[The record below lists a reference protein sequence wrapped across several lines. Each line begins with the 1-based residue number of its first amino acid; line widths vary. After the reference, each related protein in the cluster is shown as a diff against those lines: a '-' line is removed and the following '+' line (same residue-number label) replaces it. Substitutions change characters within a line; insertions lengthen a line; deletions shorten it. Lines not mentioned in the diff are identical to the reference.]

1 MAKRI
6 RRVEAMLTRVLL
18 IMAVQLLLATALAG
32 AAWAATKV
40 GTNGSDLLIGTNAR
54 DTIYGLDGP
63 DDVLARANNDRLYGG
78 SDSDEIHGGRNADYI
93 VAGQGPDDLFGG
105 RGTDV
110 IEAADG
116 FHEQD
121 FVDCGPGLQDR
132 ASVDA
137 NDDVINCEIVTGERT
152 G

>member
-1 MAKRI
+1 MAARI
-6 RRVEAMLTRVLL
+6 RRAGVAVAFALL
-18 IMAVQLLLATALAG
+18 MATALTG

-54 DTIYGLDGP
+54 DTIYGLNGP
-63 DDVLARANNDRLYGG
+63 DDVLARASNDRLYGG

-121 FVDCGPGLQDR
+121 FVDCGLGLQDR
-132 ASVDA
+132 AGVDA
-137 NDDVINCEIVTGERT
+137 NDDVMNCEIVNGERAQ
-152 G
+152 